1 MFSLYTHTLRVCDLL
16 LQRNGREKRSRE
28 LERVVGGEGERVS
41 DGTILIQIEN
51 IWL

>member
-1 MFSLYTHTLRVCDLL
+1 VTYCCLY
-16 LQRNGREKRSRE
+16 EA
-28 LERVVGGEGERVS
+28 GERDEREMYKGIRVSRKRRKGEVS

>member
-1 MFSLYTHTLRVCDLL
+1 LY
-16 LQRNGREKRSRE
+16 EA
-28 LERVVGGEGERVS
+28 GERGERDRETFKGIRVSRKRRKGEIS